1 MSTSQPPIEDLR
13 FEAAAKELEVI
24 IRKIE
29 GGEIELED
37 SLMAY
42 QRGLAL
48 VKRCTS
54 ILADA
59 EKAIETC
66 SVDDLENAA
75 KKST

>member
-1 MSTSQPPIEDLR
+1 MSTSPPPEDLR
-13 FEAAAKELEVI
+13 FEAAAKELELI
-24 IRKIE
+24 IHRIE

-37 SLMAY
+37 SLEAY

-48 VKRCTS
+48 VKRCTA

-59 EKAIETC
+59 EKAMETC
-66 SVDDLENAA
+66 SVDDLENIV